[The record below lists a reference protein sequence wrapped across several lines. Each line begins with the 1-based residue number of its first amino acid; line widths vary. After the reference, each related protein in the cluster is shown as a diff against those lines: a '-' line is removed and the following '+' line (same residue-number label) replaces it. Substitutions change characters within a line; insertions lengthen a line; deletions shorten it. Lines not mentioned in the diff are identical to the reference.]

1 MNTLATVGATG
12 TWTHRAGESPRGK
25 TAYFAGSFRKLD
37 HLHQFSRQ
45 KTPQTEPQTTPCFA
59 GATSNRTTP
68 SGFAVHPSTEGNEQQ
83 SASKAGR
90 SPLTRGVSRR
100 KLSGI
105 PKGPRSWRATRRPS
119 AWQGRWVQMPAGS
132 PGSSGPFGAWIQGPG
147 MRVLGPEGFTGAS
160 GHAPVESSPPA

>member
-68 SGFAVHPSTEGNEQQ
+68 SGFAVHPSIEGNEPQN
-83 SASKAGR
+83 ASEAGR
-90 SPLTRGVSRR
+90 SRWLCGVSRR

-105 PKGPRSWRATRRPS
+105 PKGPLASIQPPTAAT
-119 AWQGRWVQMPAGS
+119 QPAAGF
-132 PGSSGPFGAWIQGPG
+132 FGAT
-147 MRVLGPEGFTGAS
+147 VLQVTWSLVAGG
-160 GHAPVESSPPA
+160 